1 MNKSNLFRASAL
13 ILLAAAGLVEAC
25 SDSKQGSVSDPDE
38 SAGSSNAGKPS
49 SMSAAGESGMA
60 GEPEPEPEPEGGS
73 GGVEAEGGQAGALAS
88 GTAGT
93 AGIAVGSGSS
103 GYAGA
108 AVSSGSSGYAGAAG
122 KAGGGG
128 TFGAGGSGGSAGK
141 AGAGGP
147 SGGGGTGGKAGGGG
161 TSGSAGT
168 AGGTQLFTPASA
180 SCAAGNIDTL
190 FAVCRNCHS
199 APTKNGAPIS
209 LVTYEQIKVEADGIA
224 YQLSND
230 LMPPPPPT
238 YTISSGDKSKILAW
252 LGAGAIG
259 VPYSNGI
266 CP

>member
-38 SAGSSNAGKPS
+38 SAGSSNAGKAS
-49 SMSAAGESGMA
+49 SMNAAGESGTA
-60 GEPEPEPEPEGGS
+60 GEPEPEPEGGS

-93 AGIAVGSGSS
+93 AGV
-103 GYAGA
+103 

-128 TFGAGGSGGSAGK
+128 SSGAGGSGGSAGK